1 MKKYWFFSGLLM
13 TALLLAACGSSSA
26 SPNAQTGSTTQSS
39 DVADPSTQGNN
50 GQFEIPVSLKLALG
64 TLNLDGSE
72 NEVSAD
78 EAAALLPLWKAVSS
92 LGSSDTVAAEEMNA
106 LYDQIQE
113 TMTPEQVAAIDQ
125 MQLTRESMGEIAQK
139 LGVELFGNGGRFGT
153 FTPEMQA
160 TAQAARESGQFQ
172 GRNFP
177 VPPEGGF
184 AGGGP
189 GDGSGG
195 GGGFGGNFQ
204 GGGNLT
210 PEQQATMTARR
221 AANGNRIN
229 SGVPSALL
237 DALIQY
243 LEGKTG

>member
-1 MKKYWFFSGLLM
+1 MMKKYFYLISLLVVALVAASCGANS
-13 TALLLAACGSSSA
+13 TASNPQNGSIS
-26 SPNAQTGSTTQSS
+26 QSS
-39 DVADPSTQGNN
+39 GAGDPSTQTSN
-50 GQFEIPVSLKLALG
+50 GQFEMPISMKLALG

-72 NEVSAD
+72 NEVNAD
-78 EAAALLPLWKAVSS
+78 EAAALLPLWKAVRS

-113 TMTPEQVAAIDQ
+113 TMTPDQVTAIDQ
-125 MQLTRESMGEIAQK
+125 MQLTRDSMTEIAQK
-139 LGVELFGNGGRFGT
+139 FGFELFGNGGRNGT

-160 TAQAARESGQFQ
+160 TAQAARESGQFS
-172 GRNFP
+172 GGNFP

-184 AGGGP
+184 PGGGP
-189 GDGSGG
+189 GG

-221 AANGNRIN
+221 AANGNRFN
-229 SGVPSALL
+229 VGVPTALL

-243 LEGKTG
+243 LEAKTG

>member
-1 MKKYWFFSGLLM
+1 MKKYWFLTGLLAS
-13 TALLLAACGSSSA
+13 ALLLSACGNA
-26 SPNAQTGSTTQSS
+26 GTSPNVQSGSTAQSNS
-39 DVADPSTQGNN
+39 AADPSAQGSN
-50 GQFEIPVSLKLALG
+50 GQLDMPVSLKLALG
-64 TLNLDGSE
+64 TLNLDGSDQ
-72 NEVSAD
+72 EVSAD
-78 EAAALLPLWKAVSS
+78 EATALLPLWKAVRS
-92 LGSSDTVAAEEMNA
+92 LGDSDTVAVEEMNA
-106 LYDQIQE
+106 LYDQIHE

-139 LGVELFGNGGRFGT
+139 LGIELFGNGGRFGT

-160 TAQAARESGQFQ
+160 TAQAARESGQFPE
-172 GRNFP
+172 GNFP

-184 AGGGP
+184 PGGGSGGGP
-189 GDGSGG
+189 GG

-221 AANGNRIN
+221 AANGNRVNI
-229 SGVPSALL
+229 GVPSALL